1 MPGAED
7 KELGGN
13 LIELGRIVSAYG
25 LAGWV
30 KIAPYSAQTQVLL
43 NVKSWWLK
51 APVPDLGKAGAPAR
65 ARQYKVLTCRPQGAG
80 LVARLDGLSDRDQA
94 EAMKGRTIWVPRA
107 DFPPPDSDEY
117 YWVDLIGCQLFG
129 EDHNG
134 QSCLIGKVTDVID
147 NGAHAVLCVQRA
159 TVDAEG
165 KVVPQKDGKDRYTE
179 VLVPFVGAHIQSVD
193 IANKRLESNWP
204 VEF

>member
-1 MPGAED
+1 MPGNKDEGFGD
-7 KELGGN
+7 D

-30 KIAPYSAQTQVLL
+30 KIQPYSAQTQVLL
-43 NVKSWWLK
+43 KVKSWWLK
-51 APVPDLGKAGAPAR
+51 APVPVLGKAGASAR
-65 ARQYKVLTCRPQGAG
+65 SRQCKVLTCRPQGAS

-94 EAMKGRTIWVPRA
+94 EAMKGYTVWVARA

-117 YWVDLIGCQLFG
+117 YWVDLIDCRLFG
-129 EDHNG
+129 EDRDG
-134 QSCLIGKVTDVID
+134 QSRLIGKVVDVMD
-147 NGAHAVLCVQRA
+147 NGAHAVLCVERA
-159 TVDAEG
+159 TLDPVG
-165 KVVPQKDGKDRYTE
+165 GLIPQKDAEDRPIE
-179 VLVPFVGAHIQSVD
+179 VLVPFVSAHVQSVD